1 MITNFE
7 NVGINKLEFDK
18 QNPRLPTSVRHST
31 ENGIIRYLA
40 KNTGL
45 EDLMTSIGENG
56 FFPGEAIVA
65 VKGNQADQYVVLEG
79 NRRLAALRLLQ
90 NPSIVANTGRIVR
103 AAQQARYKP
112 DEVPAYIVSSRSE
125 AMQYLGFRHITGIQ
139 RWDPLAKAR
148 YLKQLFDEKSGNP
161 QERYL
166 AVAREIGSKSNAVR
180 RSLDALAAYNM
191 VEQEDFFGIDDL
203 SEDNFQFGVFYTAV
217 GNGDIANFIGVKQDG
232 RDMHPIQC
240 QDVLVKDHLKEL
252 TELMFK
258 EEMQGRSRR
267 KTTRLGDSRNIADLG
282 TVLSHDQ
289 GLQQLRQGSSLVNAL
304 KATVDTRTE
313 FIRHMTL
320 ATDELKES
328 NANLH
333 SVTSADSAAVALTR
347 EALRA
352 VEVAARHLEVI

>member
-1 MITNFE
+1 MIPNFE
-7 NVGINKLEFDK
+7 PIKIENLEFDK
-18 QNPRLPTSVRHST
+18 QNPRLPTSVQHSH
-31 ENGIIRYLA
+31 ENDIIRYLV

-56 FFPGEAIVA
+56 FFPGEAIVVVKA
-65 VKGNQADQYVVLEG
+65 VQTDKYIVLEG

-90 NPSIVANTGRIVR
+90 DPSIAAGTGRIVR
-103 AAQQARYKP
+103 AAQQARCKP
-112 DEVPAYIVSSRSE
+112 DVVPAYIVGARSD

-148 YLKQLFDEKSGNP
+148 YLKQLFDEKIGEP
-161 QERYL
+161 QEKYL
-166 AVAREIGSKSNAVR
+166 AVAREIGSRSNAVR
-180 RSLDALAAYNM
+180 RNLDALAAYNV

-203 SEDNFQFGVFYTAV
+203 SEDNFQFGVFYTAI
-217 GNGDIANFIGVKQDG
+217 GNGDVANFIGVKQDG
-232 RDMHPIQC
+232 QDMHPVQC
-240 QDVLVKDHLKEL
+240 QDVLNKDHLKEL
-252 TELMFK
+252 TEWMFK
-258 EEMQGRSRR
+258 EETQGRSRG

-289 GLQQLRQGSSLVNAL
+289 GLHQLRQGSSLANAL
-304 KATVDTRTE
+304 KATVDTRAE

-333 SVTSADSAAVALTR
+333 SVDSSDAAAVTLTR

-352 VEVAARHLEVI
+352 IEVAARHLEVK